1 MRLPSHIDREEFA
14 NSLSHSIG
22 LLAAMA
28 AAPLLM
34 WAAVPAQRS
43 TAGIIGVC
51 IFTLTMVM
59 LYAASVLCHALP
71 PGRAREVFLKLDHGL
86 IYVFIAGTYTP
97 FALGV
102 AQDAAGWMLFGLIWA
117 LAALGF
123 LLKMIGR
130 LSSPVVST
138 GSYLLIGW
146 LVLVA
151 VHPLIDSLT
160 CAAFQWLVLG
170 GIIYT
175 IGVVFFVVGAK
186 LRYGHLV
193 WHLFVMAGT
202 TCHFLAVLWSATP
215 AQI

>member
-1 MRLPSHIDREEFA
+1 MTWLAHIDREEFA
-14 NSLSHSIG
+14 NWLSHSIG
-22 LLAAMA
+22 LLAAVA
-28 AAPLLM
+28 ATPLLV
-34 WAAVPAQRS
+34 WAAVPGQRS

-51 IFTLTMVM
+51 IFTLTMLM

-71 PGRAREVFLKLDHGL
+71 RGRAQEVFLRLDHAL

-123 LLKMIGR
+123 LLKMVGR
-130 LSSPVVST
+130 LNSPFVST

-146 LVLVA
+146 MVLMA
-151 VHPLIDSLT
+151 VHPLIGGLT
-160 CAAFQWLVLG
+160 AEAFQWLVLG

-175 IGVVFFVVGAK
+175 IGVVFFVAGAK

-202 TCHFLAVLWSATP
+202 TCHFLAVLHTSSF
-215 AQI
+215 Q